1 MTIQSSRAEET
12 QSAGDWLAQLR
23 ELERRGEYLRAY
35 DIARIGLEQYPNDK
49 QLQYRSVLVLA
60 RSGATNLARQ
70 HYENYQLADSDSE
83 DYVALGARLSKD
95 AALNETGASRIAK
108 ARVAATEYESL
119 FKTTGGYFPG
129 INAATL
135 YLLADDKRHAF
146 ALARQIIKTLDQL
159 GSGGDDEQYYRLA
172 SRAEA
177 LLILGNGNEAHTV
190 LAQAFLLLEGD
201 WAALAT
207 TRRQLRLVCSLTG
220 QEAALLDTFLPPA
233 VIHYCGH
240 IIAPDGGGGRFIRE
254 EEAQVS
260 KSIQRHLSSCS
271 GSIGY
276 GSLAAG
282 ADILIAEAL
291 LDSGGELHVA
301 LPFCLEEFIEVSVR
315 PSGEEWVERFH
326 RCLARAQSVRYAT
339 DDGYLGDDQL
349 FTYCSHLAMGLA
361 VLRSQYLEGPVSQLS
376 IWDGE
381 PATARVGTAHDR
393 ACWQELGFSQSTIAV
408 KGGPGPRVQIDLL
421 PQNFVRVPRAM
432 LFGDVKGFSK
442 LCDKQLPHFIEQVL
456 GQLATVVEDFSDKI
470 CFRNT
475 WGDGLFV
482 VFEGVEDAAYCAME
496 MQRVMS
502 ELNYSDYELPSDLGL
517 RLGCHFGPIY
527 KTQDPI
533 LKIDNYFG
541 AHVSRTARIEPV
553 TPEGSVYVT
562 EPFAAILALK
572 QNREFACDYVGNI
585 PAAKGYGDLSMYLLH
600 RPA

>member
-1 MTIQSSRAEET
+1 MRELEENQS
-12 QSAGDWLAQLR
+12 QSAAEWLAQVR

-35 DIARIGLEQYPNDK
+35 DLARTGLEQYPHDRP
-49 QLQYRSVLVLA
+49 LQYRSVLVLA

-70 HYENYQLADSDSE
+70 HYQHYQLADSDNE

-95 AALNETGASRIAK
+95 AALNEIGAKRVTKARIA
-108 ARVAATEYESL
+108 AGEYESL
-119 FKTTGGYFPG
+119 FNATGGHYPG

-135 YLLADDKRHAF
+135 YLLSEDSDHAC
-146 ALARQIIKTLDQL
+146 ALACQIIETLDQL
-159 GSGGDDEQYYRLA
+159 GPGEAGEQYYRLA

-177 LLILGNGNEAHTV
+177 LLILGRGEEAHSV
-190 LAQAFLLLEGD
+190 LTHAFSLVEGD

-207 TRRQLRLVCSLTG
+207 TRRQLRLVCDLTG
-220 QEAALLDTFLPPA
+220 QEAALLDAFLPPS
-233 VIHYCGH
+233 VIHFCGH
-240 IIAPDGGGGRFIRE
+240 IIAPEGAGGRFIKSE
-254 EEAQVS
+254 ETQVFQ
-260 KSIQRHLSSCS
+260 SIQAYFTECP
-271 GSIGY
+271 GAIGY

-291 LDSGGELHVA
+291 LESGGELHVA
-301 LPFCLEEFIEVSVR
+301 LPFCLEDFIAVSVR
-315 PSGEEWVERFH
+315 PGGEEWVERFH
-326 RCLARAQSVRYAT
+326 RCLSAADSVRYAT

-361 VLRSQYLEGPVSQLS
+361 VLRSQYLEGSVSQLS
-376 IWDGE
+376 VWDGE
-381 PATARVGTAHDR
+381 PATTTVGTAHDR
-393 ACWQELGFSQSTIAV
+393 ESWRALGFPQKTIV
-408 KGGPGPRVQIDLL
+408 VQGGPGPRPQHDLP
-421 PQNFVRVPRAM
+421 PQDLVRVQRAM
-432 LFGDVKGFSK
+432 LFGDIKGFSK
-442 LCDKQLPHFIEQVL
+442 LCDKQLPHFIEQIL
-456 GQLATVVEDFSDKI
+456 GQLAGVIEGFEDKI
-470 CFRNT
+470 SFLNT

-482 VFEGVEDAAYCAME
+482 VFEGVDDAAHCAME
-496 MQRVMS
+496 MQRAMGELSYSS
-502 ELNYSDYELPSDLGL
+502 EHLPKGLAL

-527 KTQDPI
+527 KTEDPI

-572 QNREFACDYVGNI
+572 QDREFACDYVGNI